1 MFNLG
6 YKEIVLNELDG
17 VVIDAERFM
26 IPGYANLLASG
37 TTSFK
42 MENGRPAVA
51 QGMIFTVPGDGG
63 NTTAGTALGAIG
75 DVYNVVIS
83 LDEYTNRNR
92 SDFARDFIVDGEKIV
107 FQSTPMK
114 AATNDAAAEAIIEGF
129 NLWVSKFTNAATVM
143 EISAGTAANRFL
155 VQMTKEGITLLLK
168 RIDPVVI
175 QLANP
180 MDNKKIALNT
190 AGNPSVFSRG
200 RGQGRLIEESRRM
213 ATWENIRVYG
223 ENIGGNSLGIDVHGF
238 YTQYFITCVDDSN
251 PSGWEDH
258 EYVKHG
264 YVQASMKSK
273 PRNYVIYINEKLFAD
288 MNTAPL
294 DLNAFI
300 AAVTSVVVSGVTAGT
315 AISVD
320 SAAPGTTGQVDSV
333 VTYSS
338 GAGTGLMTYASSN
351 PGMAS
356 VDASGVVTAVAAG
369 SVIITATSTED
380 GSFSGDTVV
389 TVA

>member
-42 MENGRPAVA
+42 LDRGRPANA
-51 QGMIFTVPGDGG
+51 QGMIFTVPGDDG
-63 NTTAGTALGAIG
+63 NTTAGTALGAVG

-83 LDEYTNRNR
+83 LEEYTSRNR
-92 SDFARDFIVDGEKIV
+92 SDFARDFIIDGERIV

-129 NLWVSKFTNAATVM
+129 NLWVSKFNNAALVL
-143 EISAGTAANRFL
+143 EISADAAANRFL
-155 VQMTKEGITLLLK
+155 IQMTKEGLTLLLK
-168 RIDPVVI
+168 PIDPVVI

-180 MDNKKIALNT
+180 MDNKRIVLPT
-190 AGNPSVFSRG
+190 GGNPEVFSRG
-200 RGQGRLIEESRRM
+200 RGQGQLIEESRRM

-273 PRNYVIYINEKLFAD
+273 PRNYVIYINEKLFDD

-294 DLNAFI
+294 DLDAFI
-300 AAVTSVVVSGVTAGT
+300 AALPIMVSGVTNGT
-315 AISVD
+315 PLTL
-320 SAAPGTTGQVDSV
+320 AAAATGNVDSV

-338 GAGTGLMTYASSN
+338 GAGTGALTYVSSDLAIATVGAVN
-351 PGMAS
+351 GL
-356 VDASGVVTAVAAG
+356 VTAVASG
-369 SVIITATSTED
+369 SATITATSFED
-380 GSFSGDTVV
+380 TNFSGTTAITV
-389 TVA
+389 T